1 MKNTFAV
8 TMTLLL
14 ALTIG
19 GSIAGYNIA
28 TKSHHEEAAAHGE
41 GKGTEKG
48 TDATTSGAAGSKDS
62 TAETSQEN
70 TTTQSA
76 EAGAQDGEPNPQA
89 NTNASTATDGV
100 NNAGST
106 SNGNDNEPGTT
117 GNTPENMAAAQ
128 PDTNKASASGDA
140 DAGKEKFAGTCAG
153 CHGANAEGGVG
164 PALNIVKDWSLEDF
178 TTALRQGRAPNKT
191 LSPVMPRFV
200 ATQVSDQDISNIH
213 EYLKGL

>member
-19 GSIAGYNIA
+19 GSIAGYRIA
-28 TKSHHEEAAAHGE
+28 TTPQHEASAAHGAKGGEE
-41 GKGTEKG
+41 GAAT
-48 TDATTSGAAGSKDS
+48 THDATTTESPAA
-62 TAETSQEN
+62 E
-70 TTTQSA
+70 
-76 EAGAQDGEPNPQA
+76 EATGTEATPTA
-89 NTNASTATDGV
+89 NTDTSTATDGV

-106 SNGNDNEPGTT
+106 SDTNDNEPGTT

-128 PDTNKASASGDA
+128 ADTNAASADGDA
-140 DAGKEKFAGTCAG
+140 AAGAEKYAASCAG

-164 PALNIVKDWSLEDF
+164 PALAVVKDWSLEDF
-178 TTALRQGRAPNKT
+178 TTALREGRAPGKT

-200 ATQVSDQDISNIH
+200 ATQVSDQDIANIQAH
-213 EYLKGL
+213 LKGL

>member
-19 GSIAGYNIA
+19 GSLAGYRIA
-28 TKSHHEEAAAHGE
+28 TTPHHEAGAAHGE
-41 GKGTEKG
+41 EKGAEKG
-48 TDATTSGAAGSKDS
+48 TDATHAGQPGTEDS
-62 TAETSQEN
+62 TAETSQEH
-70 TTTQSA
+70 TTTESA
-76 EAGAQDGEPNPQA
+76 EAGATPGEPNPEA
-89 NTNASTATDGV
+89 NTDSSEATDGV

-128 PDTNKASASGDA
+128 PDNNKASAGGDTA
-140 DAGKEKFAGTCAG
+140 AGGEKYAATCAG

-164 PALNIVKDWSLEDF
+164 PALNVVKDWSLEDF
-178 TTALRQGRAPNKT
+178 STALRQGRTPEKT

-200 ATQVSDQDISNIH
+200 ATQVSDQDIANIH

>member
-19 GSIAGYNIA
+19 GSYAGYRIA
-28 TKSHHEEAAAHGE
+28 TTPRHEGSAAGH
-41 GKGTEKG
+41 EKG
-48 TDATTSGAAGSKDS
+48 GEKATDATHAGQPGSEDS
-62 TAETSQEN
+62 TAETSQDH
-70 TTTQSA
+70 TTTESA
-76 EAGAQDGEPNPQA
+76 EAGAQPGEPNPEA
-89 NTNASTATDGV
+89 NTGTSEATDGV

-106 SNGNDNEPGTT
+106 ADGNDNEPGTT

-128 PDTNKASASGDA
+128 PDNNKASAGGDVT
-140 DAGKEKFAGTCAG
+140 AGQEKYAATCAG

-164 PALNIVKDWSLEDF
+164 PALAAVKDWSLEDF
-178 TTALRQGRAPNKT
+178 SVSLRQGRTPEKT

-200 ATQVSDQDISNIH
+200 ATQVSDQDIANIH

>member
-1 MKNTFAV
+1 MKNSFAV

-19 GSIAGYNIA
+19 GSFAGYRIA
-28 TKSHHEEAAAHGE
+28 TTPHHAE
-41 GKGTEKG
+41 
-48 TDATTSGAAGSKDS
+48 GAAGHEQGGEKAADPTHAGQPGSEDS
-62 TAETSQEN
+62 TAETSQDA
-70 TTTQSA
+70 TTTESA
-76 EAGAQDGEPNPQA
+76 EAGAQSGEPNPQA
-89 NTNASTATDGV
+89 NTDTSEATDGI

-106 SNGNDNEPGTT
+106 ANGNENEPGTT

-128 PDTNKASASGDA
+128 PDNNKASASGDA
-140 DAGKEKFAGTCAG
+140 TAGQEKYAATCAG

-164 PALNIVKDWSLEDF
+164 PALAVVKDWSLEDF
-178 TTALRQGRAPNKT
+178 TVTLRQGRTPERT

-200 ATQVSDQDISNIH
+200 STQVSDQDIANIH